1 MRSLD
6 VRARHAASDM
16 PDLAWRDA
24 VILGDVGACARV
36 GADGA
41 NVVVGKLGGRK
52 VLSLS
57 RKAVDVANVLPL
69 ASPAQVSRVDATR
82 VAAIARRTREAR
94 SPEPFRPSRRK
105 GNVGRIVGSI
115 GDGERAVSVRDY
127 RASPDP
133 AVIRSSHFD
142 LGEVI
147 RFVDAGGVHSF
158 HAAMMPQ
165 NPKTTQGAI

>member
-82 VAAIARRTREAR
+82 VAAIAVKGEMVRGIGPLSSVE
-94 SPEPFRPSRRK
+94 RK